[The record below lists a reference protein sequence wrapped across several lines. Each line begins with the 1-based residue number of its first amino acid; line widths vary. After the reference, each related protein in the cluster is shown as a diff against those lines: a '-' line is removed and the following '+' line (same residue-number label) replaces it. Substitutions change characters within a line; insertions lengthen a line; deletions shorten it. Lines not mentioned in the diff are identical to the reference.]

1 MFSVV
6 FSLAL
11 LAFSVTGLPVEVHN
25 SPITLPMTRTLAFS
39 NVTDLLRHDEARLAA
54 FGEYSTHGRRDAD
67 TPPYPKVAL
76 SHINLENTFS
86 GYTVEVLIG
95 DPRTTYHL
103 IVDSASAI
111 TWIGADTPY
120 VSSSG
125 EDTEERVAVNY
136 RYGSFEGTISEDDIF
151 ITEGVT
157 VRGMRFGVASTARG
171 VAADGVLGIGPT
183 SSGLEALLDSP
194 EQTIPSITDRLVEQG
209 TIRRSIVGIFF
220 QPITVDKVNHGE
232 LTFGGTNPSLYDHSI
247 EYIDMTTTSPSSLF
261 WGIDQR
267 ITYGATTPTIAILD
281 YTAGIVDCGT
291 TFIYLAIGAYD
302 RYRDATG
309 GVVNP
314 ANGLLQISPQQ
325 FHRLR
330 DLQFHIGRNIY
341 KLIPNAQIW
350 PRSLNER
357 IEGGADEIYL
367 VVKALES
374 PRAGFNF
381 INGYVFLQRF
391 YTAFDGDKR
400 KVGFCPKHVH
410 LQRIQLI
417 WICQSIRSIV
427 SQTQSSIRI

>member
-1 MFSVV
+1 
-6 FSLAL
+6 
-11 LAFSVTGLPVEVHN
+11 
-25 SPITLPMTRTLAFS
+25 MTRTLAFS

-67 TPPYPKVAL
+67 SHPHPSVPL
-76 SHINLENTFS
+76 SHANLGNTFS
-86 GYTVEVLIG
+86 GYTVQVVIG

-111 TWIGADTPY
+111 TWIGAGTPY
-120 VSSSG
+120 LSFSG

-171 VAADGVLGIGPT
+171 IDADGVFGIGPT
-183 SSGLEALLDSP
+183 SSGLEA
-194 EQTIPSITDRLVEQG
+194 QTMPSIIDRLFQQG
-209 TIRRSIVGIFF
+209 TIRLSIIGVFF
-220 QPITVDKVNHGE
+220 QPITVNKVNHGE
-232 LTFGGTNPSLYDHSI
+232 LTFGGTNPSLYYQKV
-247 EYIDMTTTSPSSLF
+247 EYNDITTTPPSSLF
-261 WGIDQR
+261 WGINQK
-267 ITYGATTPTIAILD
+267 ITYGTTKTIAILD

-291 TFIYLAIGAYD
+291 TFIYLAVDAYD
-302 RYRDATG
+302 RYRDVTG

-325 FHRLR
+325 FNGLH
-330 DLQFHIGRNIY
+330 DLKFHIGRMAC

-357 IEGGADEIYL
+357 IGGGADEIYL

-374 PRAGFNF
+374 LTGAGLDF

-400 KVGFCPKHVH
+400 KVGFA
-410 LQRIQLI
+410 RNMFTY
-417 WICQSIRSIV
+417 SEYN
-427 SQTQSSIRI
+427 